1 LNLSRP
7 QIKLRA
13 KPALF
18 VVALGLL
25 FLLPFLAGCSFSLA
39 ADITPPP
46 GSEVRAPV
54 QTQPPVSSA
63 AFPLMAP
70 DPGAGASIYAD
81 KCTPCHGSTG
91 KGNGPQAGQLPNQPS
106 PLGSP
111 EFARQASPAGWYR
124 IVTQGNLERFM
135 PPFTGLT
142 DRQRWDVVAYAFTL
156 STSPEQVARGR
167 QIYQENCVA
176 CHGVGGKG
184 DGIEAAGLTASPPDF
199 TSQEWMAEKTG
210 AQLFQAIGDGI
221 PPDMPAYGDQLTEEE
236 RWDLVG
242 FLRSLTFN
250 SQAAALEPAR
260 TPPAVATGTAE
271 TAEATPPVPP
281 AAGTGTIKGQVV
293 LATSGG
299 TLPSTL
305 SVTLHGFDQMQQVL
319 TETTEVQPDGS
330 FKFEEIAM
338 PEGRA
343 FLASLEYQ
351 GVAYNSDI
359 GVVEPGITELSLPIP
374 FYETTK
380 DLSVIFTDRL
390 HLLFEYIEPSTLRVI
405 ELYVISN
412 RSDRILVAETEG
424 EPVLTFPLPPGATN
438 LQFEDGALGGR
449 YVQTPEG
456 FGDTSVIRPGI
467 SQHQVVFSYDLP
479 YSNKLDFSH
488 KLDLPVNAVTILL
501 PADGLKV
508 SGAQLQDMGLSE
520 VQGITYQ
527 MYSTSR
533 IEAGS
538 GLRLVVSGRPRGS
551 AGVSLSSSSSLV
563 IGLLAF
569 GGVLIIGGLW
579 LFRRSRAGSGEAY
592 TEEGEE
598 AGFARVGLD
607 EDLNTMLDAILALDD
622 QYQAGELPEEAYRER
637 RAALK
642 ARVQMMMKGEI
653 PGND

>member
-1 LNLSRP
+1 MNLSRT
-7 QIKLRA
+7 QIKFRA
-13 KPALF
+13 KPAYF
-18 VVALGLL
+18 ALTLGYLCLL
-25 FLLPFLAGCSFSLA
+25 TLLAACSFSLA

-81 KCTPCHGSTG
+81 KCAPCHGSTG

-135 PPFTGLT
+135 PPFTSLT

-184 DGIEAAGLTASPPDF
+184 DGTEAAGLSVPPPDF
-199 TSQEWMAEKTG
+199 TNQERMAEKTG
-210 AQLFQAIGDGI
+210 MQLYQAIGEGI
-221 PPDMPAYGDQLTEEE
+221 PPDMPVYADQLTEEE
-236 RWDLVG
+236 RWDLVA
-242 FLRSLTFN
+242 FLRSLTF
-250 SQAAALEPAR
+250 SSESVALGITS
-260 TPPAVATGTAE
+260 TPPSEATRTAE
-271 TAEATPPVPP
+271 TAEATPPVPTEI
-281 AAGTGTIKGQVV
+281 GTGIIRGQVV
-293 LATSGG
+293 LATRGG
-299 TLPSTL
+299 TLPSDL

-319 TETTEVQPDGS
+319 TESAEVQPDGS
-330 FKFEEIAM
+330 FVFEGIEM

-343 FLASLEYQ
+343 FLTSLEYR
-351 GVAYNSDI
+351 GVAYSSDVA
-359 GVVEPGITELSLPIP
+359 VVEPGVAELSLPIP
-374 FYETTK
+374 YYETTT
-380 DLSVIFTDRL
+380 DLSVIFVDRL
-390 HLLFEYIEPSTLRVI
+390 HLLFEYVEPSALRVI

-412 RSDRILVAETEG
+412 RSDRILVAEAEG
-424 EPVLTFPLPPGATN
+424 EPVLTFSLPSGATN
-438 LQFEDGALGGR
+438 LQFEDGVLGGR

-456 FGDTSVIRPGI
+456 FGDTNVIRPGI

-479 YSNKLDFSH
+479 YSRRLEYRHRF
-488 KLDLPVNAVTILL
+488 DLPVNAVTILV
-501 PADGLKV
+501 PADGIKI

-527 MYSTSR
+527 MYSTDR
-533 IEAGS
+533 IESGS
-538 GLRLVVSGRPRGS
+538 SLGLVVSGRPRGS
-551 AGVSLSSSSSLV
+551 AGISLGSGSSLV

-579 LFRRSRAGSGEAY
+579 LFRRSRAGSGEANP
-592 TEEGEE
+592 EEGEE
-598 AGFARVGLD
+598 AGFAHVDQD
-607 EDLNTMLDAILALDD
+607 EDINTMLDAILALDD

-642 ARVQMMMKGEI
+642 DRVQKMMKGE
-653 PGND
+653 